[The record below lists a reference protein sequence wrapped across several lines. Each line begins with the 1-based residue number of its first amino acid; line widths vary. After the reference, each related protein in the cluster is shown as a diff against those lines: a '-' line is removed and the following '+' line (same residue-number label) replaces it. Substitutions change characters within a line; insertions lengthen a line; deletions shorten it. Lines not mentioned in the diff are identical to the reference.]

1 MNTARFLKCVRP
13 FFCTISDGIYMPK
26 VNNRNTKTRFEICS
40 KLTIKTLEERR
51 WRRSSVFTV
60 NSKYISHRI
69 SIVDFEHVN
78 PAGMHERV
86 KQIITSYL
94 SY

>member
-1 MNTARFLKCVRP
+1 MYLLLETHLTKFQFLNSNP
-13 FFCTISDGIYMPK
+13 AGIYLLK
-26 VNNRNTKTRFEICS
+26 ANNRNTKTRFEICS

-78 PAGMHERV
+78 RAGMHERV
-86 KQIITSYL
+86 KQIMT
-94 SY
+94 